1 MKQLKAVRHS
11 SASSFLER
19 VGDTLARAEAEN
31 VLLLGIAGD
40 LAARASSG
48 GERPPDND
56 PYLFTVESESGVVM
70 SALQTPPFRL
80 VVSRGPGPA
89 VDTLAEALLGER
101 LPLPGVNGPVETARA
116 FAETW
121 TARTGQAIKPGL
133 SLRVHR
139 LTGVVTPPEPPGEF
153 RQAGPADIPTFVDWI
168 GGFRAETGVD
178 DPRKVSSIAEAG
190 VAAGR
195 FYVWDDRG
203 PVSMAG
209 WSGAT
214 PSGVRVNGV
223 YTPPDRRGR
232 GYASACVASL
242 SQLLLDRG
250 RSFCALFTDL
260 ANPIS
265 NRLYRRLGYEP
276 VCDFHEYGFLERGA
290 TG

>member
-1 MKQLKAVRHS
+1 MKQLKAIRHS
-11 SASSFLER
+11 SAFSFLER
-19 VGDTLARAEAEN
+19 VGDTLVRAEAEN
-31 VLLLGIAGD
+31 VLLLGIAGE
-40 LAARASSG
+40 LVARASSG
-48 GERPPDND
+48 GEGSGSDGAH
-56 PYLFTVESESGVVM
+56 LFTVESESGVVM
-70 SALQTPPFRL
+70 AALQTPPFRL
-80 VVSRGPGPA
+80 VVSSGPGPA
-89 VDTLAEALLGER
+89 VNTLVEMLLGER

-153 RQAGPADIPTFVDWI
+153 RQAGPAELPTLVDWI
-168 GGFRAETGVD
+168 GDFRAETGVD
-178 DPRKVSSIAEAG
+178 DPREVSSIAEAG

-223 YTPPDRRGR
+223 YTPPEGRAR

-242 SQLLLDRG
+242 IQLLMDRG

-265 NRLYRRLGYEP
+265 NRLYRRIGYDP
-276 VCDFHEYGFLERGA
+276 VCDFREYGFLEGGG